1 MEHAEH
7 IDLTVNYAAR
17 IEGVYER
24 YGWVILSVSAIFSIV
39 AAMVVTIPSYYMLTD
54 PLYENV
60 YPTMIAWGL
69 TWVGF
74 NVFALLLI
82 LIPFRR
88 GERWAWFALWMLPL
102 SWLSLFALA
111 PDLPLYLLLAVV
123 TAAGLVLP
131 LRRFFPSP
139 E

>member
-1 MEHAEH
+1 MEQAEH
-7 IDLTVNYAAR
+7 IHVTANDAAR
-17 IEGVYER
+17 TERAYER
-24 YGWVILSVSAIFSIV
+24 YGWMILSVSAIFGILAATIV
-39 AAMVVTIPSYYMLTD
+39 TMPSYYMLTD

-82 LIPFRR
+82 LIPFRG
-88 GERWAWFALWMLPL
+88 GERWAWFTLWLLPL

-111 PDLPLYLLLAVV
+111 PDLPLYLGLAVG
-123 TAAGLVLP
+123 TGAGLVLP
-131 LRRFFPSP
+131 FRRFFPGP
-139 E
+139 Q